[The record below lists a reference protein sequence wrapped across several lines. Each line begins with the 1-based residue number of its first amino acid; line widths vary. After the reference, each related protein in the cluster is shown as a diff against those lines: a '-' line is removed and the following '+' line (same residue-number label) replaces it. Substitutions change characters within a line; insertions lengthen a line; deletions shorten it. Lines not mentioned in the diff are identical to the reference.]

1 MFELIVNHF
10 LGNVP
15 TWIFPFSAGAG
26 FALYI
31 ISGIAQHI
39 EPVRI
44 YGLIARPVSIVVMVV
59 GVFLYGGAGVIAV
72 QQQALLEAQHKV
84 ELAEQA
90 SASANTQLQTVLA
103 DQTHLI
109 KGRNYGVGQIIAK
122 DKAKID
128 RDCVRINDNAWE
140 DYNRAVANSGS
151 KILGPKK

>member
-1 MFELIVNHF
+1 MFELIVDHF

-15 TWIFPFSAGAG
+15 TWIFPFMAGAG
-26 FALYI
+26 FAVYI

-39 EPVRI
+39 EPIRI
-44 YGLIARPVSIVVMVV
+44 YGLVARPISIVVMVV

-90 SASANTQLQTVLA
+90 SADAAKQLA
-103 DQTHLI
+103 DNLANQEHLV

-122 DKAKID
+122 DKSKID
-128 RDCVRINDNAWE
+128 RDCARLNDDAWE
-140 DYNRAVANSGS
+140 DYNRAVANLGS